1 MTLVLALACAPDL
14 SKDRPMAEVQPA
26 APAAEAPAAQPNAA
40 QPNAAQPSAP
50 QSDELVV
57 PKLSSATILQVD
69 KAQSKVG
76 ALGAKI
82 TATHPVD
89 FHEFA
94 GNVGMDGDKVTGV
107 AFAAKIA
114 SLESDHPK
122 LTEHL
127 KGEDF
132 LWAERFPL
140 ATFASTAITP
150 GGEGGHTHT
159 ITGDLSIRG
168 KTVAVKFPATIEVA
182 PNQVSA
188 KTEFVIN
195 RKDFDVVYPGK
206 PDDLV
211 QDNVVMKINLVA
223 ARANQG

>member
-1 MTLVLALACAPDL
+1 LFPMTLLLALACAPDL
-14 SKDRPMAEVQPA
+14 SKDRPVAEVQPA
-26 APAAEAPAAQPNAA
+26 APAAEAPVTPPAAQPN
-40 QPNAAQPSAP
+40 AP

-57 PKLSSATILQVD
+57 PKLNAATLLQVD
-69 KAQSKVG
+69 KSQSKIG

-94 GNVGMDGDKVTGV
+94 GTVGMDGDQVTGV

-127 KGEDF
+127 KKEDF
-132 LWAERFPL
+132 LWAERYPL
-140 ATFASTAITP
+140 ATFVSTAITP

-159 ITGDLSIRG
+159 VTGDLSIRG
-168 KTVAVKFPATIEVA
+168 KTVAVKFPATIEVG
-182 PNQVSA
+182 A
-188 KTEFVIN
+188 KDVNARTEFVIN

-211 QDNVVMKINLVA
+211 QDNVVMKINLTA
-223 ARANQG
+223 TRPNQG